1 MFEISSSEK
10 GWVMTMKGPSN
21 FCNRLAVWALAISTT
36 VGVSHA
42 GIQKPLYLGNQAPV
56 KDVLGRPLP
65 GSWGADS
72 SVCSLVEI
80 RRAGTNS
87 STVVV
92 KPNETTGAA
101 NETLNPLWL
110 SSRMGQNVLGENP
123 GMFCET
129 LPDRLPTISGGTVW
143 YFARVYDASTV
154 AGANYYAD
162 SELFSAPA
170 TIDVNVQSA
179 VNVVFG
185 PMAAIRSNGELD
197 SDRDGIP
204 DVLESE
210 LGTDSWLLD
219 SDGDG
224 FDDGFEVV
232 HNMDPMQ
239 TYTFDVMMAHKS
251 TLPSLPSD
259 SPPAHQVKWPSVPG
273 VSYRVEQKDT
283 MMNEESFGEYWRG
296 TATGSNMA
304 VDVDVTVTQ
313 GFFRVW
319 AVPPR
324 FILRK

>member
-1 MFEISSSEK
+1 
-10 GWVMTMKGPSN
+10 MKGFEH
-21 FCNRLAVWALAISTT
+21 FCVRCVSWAAAAWMA

-42 GIQKPLYLGNQAPV
+42 DIQKPLYLGNQSPV
-56 KDVLGRPLP
+56 KDVLGRPLS
-65 GSWGADS
+65 GSWGADPS
-72 SVCSLVEI
+72 TCSLVEI

-87 STVVV
+87 NTVVV
-92 KPNETTGAA
+92 KPNEETGAA
-101 NETLNPLWL
+101 NETLNPLL
-110 SSRMGQNVLGENP
+110 FSSRMGQNVLGENP

-129 LPDRLPTISGGTVW
+129 LPDRLPTLTGGTVW

-170 TIDVNVQSA
+170 AINVNVQSA
-179 VNVVFG
+179 VDVVFG
-185 PMAAIRSNGELD
+185 LMKAIRSDGTLD

-204 DVLESE
+204 DVLEIE
-210 LGTDSWLLD
+210 LGTDHWLLD

-232 HNMDPMQ
+232 HNMDPME
-239 TYTFDVMMAHKS
+239 TYSFDVVMAHKA
-251 TLPSLPSD
+251 TVPALPSD

-273 VSYRVEQKDT
+273 VTYRVEQKDT
-283 MMNEESFGEYWRG
+283 MKNEESFGEYWRG
-296 TATGSNMA
+296 TATGSNMS
-304 VDVDVTVTQ
+304 VDVDVSVTQ